1 MGFLDQNLADVPEIK
16 PVDDG
21 TYELE
26 VTYADVR
33 ESKNEELPDDAQN
46 IFVSYQIVGE
56 PTAENVLQ
64 YMSLPNSG
72 DDDRGKMRKL
82 NRIREWCDWLGVSYD
97 WDTVEM
103 DGRQRITEAEN
114 LRGNAVLR
122 YRSDPTY
129 GDSNEIVQYQT
140 S

>member
-82 NRIREWCDWLGVSYD
+82 NRIREWCDWLGVPYD